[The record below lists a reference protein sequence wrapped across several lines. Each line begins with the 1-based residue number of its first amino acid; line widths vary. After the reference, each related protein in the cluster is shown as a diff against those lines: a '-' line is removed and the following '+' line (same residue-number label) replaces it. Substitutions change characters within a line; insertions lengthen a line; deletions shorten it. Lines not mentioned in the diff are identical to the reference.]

1 MVEYVVGFA
10 SDLDHPGENPE
21 KRRDIGSLSHQGG
34 KFFVVEHGRAFA
46 AGGLNGSAV
55 GLDIDRLGDPHL
67 AFSIAGESKI
77 TPTGAAVTVADAY
90 VPAGS
95 MMLSLRDA
103 SGFKAVDR
111 VQIIPPVKPE
121 WLPLMG
127 MVTLARDCQK
137 QTSVAGNFKSE
148 RSIGA

>member
-21 KRRDIGSLSHQGG
+21 KRRDIASLSHQGG
-34 KFFVVEHGRAFA
+34 KFFVVEHGGAFA

-77 TPTGAAVTVADAY
+77 TPTGAAVTGAGAHF
-90 VPAGS
+90 PAGS
-95 MMLSLRDA
+95 LRRRFRGGA
-103 SGFKAVDR
+103 GLKTGGPGS
-111 VQIIPPVKPE
+111 II
-121 WLPLMG
+121 
-127 MVTLARDCQK
+127 
-137 QTSVAGNFKSE
+137 
-148 RSIGA
+148 